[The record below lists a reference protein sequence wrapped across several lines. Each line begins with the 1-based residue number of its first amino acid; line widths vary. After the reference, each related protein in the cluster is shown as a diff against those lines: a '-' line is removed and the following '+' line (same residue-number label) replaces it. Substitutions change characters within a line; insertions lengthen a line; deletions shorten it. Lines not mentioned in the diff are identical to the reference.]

1 MLKYFISDT
10 TIWTCLH
17 HEESDVDAYVQ
28 RQQALFVANIFE
40 KVAND

>member
-1 MLKYFISDT
+1 MRKYFTSDT

-17 HEESDVDAYVQ
+17 HEESGADAFVQ
-28 RQQALFVANIFE
+28 LQQALFVANIFE